1 MYHFGPYQQ
10 TFLTVVFVICVAY
23 VIIGTVKL
31 MLKKPV
37 ALGLHIAL
45 FIGSLCL
52 PVGFFILATASSFL
66 SQRIHCHCL
75 LFVLFLG
82 GKERESG
89 DSTRGGSQD
98 RGMLVPVR
106 DTFQVLF
113 ALQGDACRGGGRDK

>member
-52 PVGFFILATASSFL
+52 PVGFFILATA
-66 SQRIHCHCL
+66 
-75 LFVLFLG
+75 FLG
-82 GKERESG
+82 DSYKPITGIGTFVVFVFAQQLPEQITKRFFPDLDIDYG
-89 DSTRGGSQD
+89 DDSIR
-98 RGMLVPVR
+98 
-106 DTFQVLF
+106 
-113 ALQGDACRGGGRDK
+113 